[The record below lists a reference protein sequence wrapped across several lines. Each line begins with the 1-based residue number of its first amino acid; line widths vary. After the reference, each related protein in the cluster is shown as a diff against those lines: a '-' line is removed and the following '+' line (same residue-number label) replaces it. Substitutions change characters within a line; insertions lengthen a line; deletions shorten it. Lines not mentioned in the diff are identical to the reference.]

1 MEHNNSN
8 FSSNLYYLRG
18 EAVALETEKKKN
30 TVSDKKLKSKFII
43 RFFCTFITLIILILS
58 FISLGW
64 FTMNKE
70 TEVNSLKMSAE
81 DDGFEIATKGEAGI
95 YDDLLSNVSD
105 GVNTENVKD
114 ESSNPITLVSTNG
127 GEIKWKLTADSNI
140 ENNSETTSTGIQPG
154 SKGTLTFYVIAKK
167 SGTLNLN
174 FSLSTILYEEN
185 KMNPAIVGNT
195 ITDET
200 NPTVT
205 KLVKG
210 HILFFENY
218 DENNKIYSD
227 RINDSFTFNREV
239 EKGTA
244 YKVNIYWIWPKVS
257 DQLILPKDDTLL
269 TEKEINRIV
278 DNQIDIIDSN
288 YDNFFYNTDTTGIT
302 PEYQQMLN
310 KVKSGSAS
318 QTFDN
323 DDYKKL
329 NDMWNSADQKIGIE
343 IRYMELR
350 LNVQKQT
357 PIQE

>member
-1 MEHNNSN
+1 
-8 FSSNLYYLRG
+8 
-18 EAVALETEKKKN
+18 
-30 TVSDKKLKSKFII
+30 
-43 RFFCTFITLIILILS
+43 
-58 FISLGW
+58 
-64 FTMNKE
+64 
-70 TEVNSLKMSAE
+70 
-81 DDGFEIATKGEAGI
+81 
-95 YDDLLSNVSD
+95 
-105 GVNTENVKD
+105 
-114 ESSNPITLVSTNG
+114 
-127 GEIKWKLTADSNI
+127 
-140 ENNSETTSTGIQPG
+140 
-154 SKGTLTFYVIAKK
+154 
-167 SGTLNLN
+167 
-174 FSLSTILYEEN
+174 
-185 KMNPAIVGNT
+185 MNPAIVGNT